1 MGRTNNVKY
10 VIILSNI
17 SVFNSLI
24 REEKGGLKEMK
35 FVERVTD
42 LEEDYRDRALGSW
55 LNQIMPSWVHPN
67 HISILRL
74 VLLSVAILLF
84 FYRRPLMHQVWILV
98 AAALTDA
105 LDGPIARARNLQSRI
120 GAYLDHGIDWALGA
134 WAGIL
139 ALVNGLLSLGLIAN
153 LVAPQAVLTVL
164 DRIRASRIAGRQG
177 KDRALTIAMG
187 AANFRPTAFARIQF
201 VAVLLGFLLLL
212 YSKSGGSPFFR
223 SLGLFCLYLEIA
235 LAWFLVVEGLY
246 RLVGNE
252 PEGR

>member
-1 MGRTNNVKY
+1 
-10 VIILSNI
+10 
-17 SVFNSLI
+17 
-24 REEKGGLKEMK
+24 MK

-55 LNQIMPSWVHPN
+55 LNQIMPSWISN

-84 FYRRPLMHQVWILV
+84 FYSRPMMHQVWILV

-164 DRIRASRIAGRQG
+164 DRIRASRTPAAR

-187 AANFRPTAFARIQF
+187 A
-201 VAVLLGFLLLL
+201 
-212 YSKSGGSPFFR
+212 
-223 SLGLFCLYLEIA
+223 
-235 LAWFLVVEGLY
+235 
-246 RLVGNE
+246 
-252 PEGR
+252 